1 MKNEKLL
8 QAIGNIDDELVY
20 GAVNDTK
27 KKKKNNVWIKLGA
40 MAACLCLVAAVAIPT
55 MLYHQPESPNDMID
69 LGNGPASLVVNC
81 TNYIISSHMAVT
93 DELPAGFT
101 KAGEAAVAGFE
112 PCPYF
117 TNPDVPE
124 WVYVY
129 QEVLTD
135 GTVDATGT
143 LNRTE
148 PHDAYVRYVDE
159 RIRGKDI
166 VCYNGNYYIS
176 MWSADVDGNYPD
188 VSSEYYNTMESAY
201 GIRIEGN
208 VLDGFVSAGVAE
220 FLGYDTIPSGMLTSN
235 ESASEIY
242 ANSDN
247 QEVILVSTEWYTA
260 PIGENGETNHSGYN
274 VYIHYDCPLAP

>member
-1 MKNEKLL
+1 MKANDLLDMIGETDDSIIEEAKQRKKLF
-8 QAIGNIDDELVY
+8 APRWSKWATI
-20 GAVNDTK
+20 
-27 KKKKNNVWIKLGA
+27 
-40 MAACLCLVAAVAIPT
+40 AACLCLVVAVAIPSIS
-55 MLYHQPESPNDMID
+55 HRQPESPNEMMNPSD
-69 LGNGPASLVVNC
+69 GPASLIVNS
-81 TNYIISSHMAVT
+81 TTYIISSHLAVT
-93 DELPAGFT
+93 DELPEGFA
-101 KAGEAAVAGFE
+101 KAGEAAVGGFE
-112 PCPYF
+112 SCSYF

-129 QEVLTD
+129 QEVSTD

-148 PHDAYVRYVDE
+148 PHGAYVRYVDE
-159 RIRGKDI
+159 RIRGKYL
-166 VCYNGNYYIS
+166 VCYNGEYYIS
-176 MWSADVDGNYPD
+176 MWSADYYGNNPD
-188 VSSEYYNTMESAY
+188 VSSEYYNTMESTY
-201 GIRIEGN
+201 GIRIEGEA
-208 VLDGFVSAGVAE
+208 LDGFVSAGIAE
-220 FLGYDTIPSGMLTSN
+220 FSGYDTIPSGMLTSN